1 MKLYEINEA
10 LEELLEKGY
19 NAECI
24 DEETGEIDEEKAKQL
39 LDDLSLAFDDKVEN
53 IGCYVKSL
61 TAEIAALKAESDNLK
76 KRAEQKQKKVDSL
89 KRYLASVLNGKG
101 FESARVTVGFRKSVA
116 VKVINEELI
125 PDCYID
131 EKVIKKP
138 NLAEIKASLKLGSA
152 VKGCE
157 LEERLNINLK

>member
-24 DEETGEIDEEKAKQL
+24 DEETGEIDEEKAKRL

-53 IGCYVKSL
+53 IGCYIKSL
-61 TAEIAALKAESDNLK
+61 TAEVAALKAESDNLK
-76 KRAEQKQKKVDSL
+76 ERAESKQKKVDSL
-89 KRYLASVLNGKG
+89 KRYLSSVLNGKG

-116 VKVINEELI
+116 VKVLNEELI
-125 PDCYID
+125 PDCYMN
-131 EKVIKKP
+131 EKVVKKP
-138 NLAEIKASLKLGSA
+138 NLTEIKASLKMGVS
-152 VKGCE
+152 VEGCE
-157 LEERLNINLK
+157 LEERTNINLK

>member
-1 MKLYEINEA
+1 M
-10 LEELLEKGY
+10 
-19 NAECI
+19 
-24 DEETGEIDEEKAKQL
+24 
-39 LDDLSLAFDDKVEN
+39 
-53 IGCYVKSL
+53 

-89 KRYLASVLNGKG
+89 KRYLTSVLNGKG

-131 EKVIKKP
+131 EKVSKKP
-138 NLAEIKASLKLGSA
+138 SLAEIKASLKLGVA
-152 VKGCE
+152 VEGCE
-157 LEERLNINLK
+157 LEERTNINLK